1 MKLKLIAAAA
11 FAVCGSSAF
20 AACTSPSTNS
30 DQLVMECAPQV
41 TMYMTGATA
50 QAPAIHNLLVNSSVV
65 FDLTKALAI
74 VTPTTGTTATKYYAS
89 RTSSSLSSSS
99 PAVTTSVAS
108 VTYTGA
114 KNTVIFV
121 GFGAGAYN
129 ASSNPNG
136 GKRVAVVYNSANG
149 SYAGVKQ
156 LTENTGTTNPS
167 TLLSNNEQR
176 SQGLLTTAQQANGTT
191 LTCVKTGTTSSST
204 PAVWSNPGT
213 PVIPSYACTGNEFNY
228 LTTAPAGGLAG
239 AQLAVSDLAPRQ
251 ASLGVLT
258 AGVWNPNKF
267 PVTVTG
273 MQGFGI
279 MVNDPAL
286 KALIRREVAAG
297 RLPSSCDSTAIGSYA
312 TTSTLTAA
320 CQPSIRSSD
329 VTALITGKATAALIS
344 GGLDATGAADT
355 TAITYWRRVPFS
367 GTQAASNVQFAG
379 QAALEGFDS
388 TSLIAG
394 TKTPTGY
401 SAPILGTAA
410 SSGDYTYTSA
420 SGRYVNYAKGS
431 GSDVI
436 TGVSADTT
444 TYAFGVVSLEKIWSA
459 TKSSSEIKGGS
470 WVKLD
475 GISPNFDMSTGVHDT
490 KQRVGMQAGYPFQFE
505 MVAVKGGGNGGQKS
519 LTAKIIQGLQEPS
532 YDLPGIAYIG
542 SGVASTY
549 KANFFRGGS
558 GNNYAPLT
566 SYATSVY

>member
-20 AACTSPSTNS
+20 AACSTPSTSS
-30 DQLVMECAPQV
+30 DELVMSCAPQA
-41 TMYMTGATA
+41 TMYMTGASA
-50 QAPAIHNLLVNSSVV
+50 QAPAVHKMLLTTATV
-65 FDLTKALAI
+65 FDLTKAVAI

-108 VTYTGA
+108 ITYTGA
-114 KNTVIFV
+114 KNTVIYV
-121 GFGAGAYN
+121 GTGAGTYN

-136 GKRVAVVYNSANG
+136 GRRVAVVYNTANG

-167 TLLSNNEQR
+167 TLSSNNEPL
-176 SQGLLTTAQQANGTT
+176 SQGLLTTAQQSAGTT
-191 LTCVKTGTTSSST
+191 LTCVKTGTTTSST
-204 PAVWSNPGT
+204 PAVWSYSSGT
-213 PVIPSYACTGNEFNY
+213 PTIPSYACTGNDFNY
-228 LTTAPAGGLAG
+228 LTTPPAGGLKG
-239 AQLAVSDLAPRQ
+239 AQLALSDLAPRQ

-258 AGVWNPNKF
+258 AGAWTSTKF
-267 PVTVTG
+267 PMTVTG

-279 MVNDPAL
+279 MVNDLAL

-297 RLPSSCDSTAIGSYA
+297 RLASSCDSTAIGSST

-329 VTALITGKATAALIS
+329 MTALITGKATAALIS
-344 GGLDATGAADT
+344 GGLDATGASDT
-355 TAITYWRRVPFS
+355 TDISFWRRVPFS

-388 TSLIAG
+388 TSLVAG
-394 TKTPTGY
+394 TKTATGY

-420 SGRYVNYAKGS
+420 TGNYLNYAKGS

-444 TYAFGVVSLEKIWSA
+444 TYAFGIVSLEKIWSA
-459 TKSSSEIKGGS
+459 TKASSEIKGAS

-475 GISPNFDMSTGVHDT
+475 GISPNYDMSTGTHDT

-505 MVAVKGGGNGGQKS
+505 MVAIKGGGTGGQKS
-519 LTAKIIQGLQEPS
+519 LANAIITGLQTDTF
-532 YDLPGIAYIG
+532 DLPGITYIG
-542 SGVASTY
+542 STNSTY
-549 KANFFRGGS
+549 AATFYRGGL
-558 GNNYAPLT
+558 GNNYAPLRF
-566 SYATSVY
+566 YATTVY